1 MFYLKKLYLFIFIY
15 YNSCSPNEIN
25 NIELIQLSSVQK
37 INLDKMLIEIYP
49 RYELTTYLIDPINI
63 NTCYLFIENT
73 YTKQITHFTIFLN
86 DEKSLQL
93 VKNKILDDNVLVN
106 NIFDEC
112 LITTLN
118 IKNEI
123 VRIEYKHIQF
133 YVNKFNNIV
142 KIIYRSILMLIF
154 NLDKTNLVKFNLN
167 LNIDLCNYNTICC
180 ILKNLSIILSLSIYI
195 RKSEISF

>member
-1 MFYLKKLYLFIFIY
+1 M
-15 YNSCSPNEIN
+15 
-25 NIELIQLSSVQK
+25 LS
-37 INLDKMLIEIYP
+37 
-49 RYELTTYLIDPINI
+49 
-63 NTCYLFIENT
+63 FIENT

-112 LITTLN
+112 LINTLN
-118 IKNEI
+118 IQNEI

-154 NLDKTNLVKFNLN
+154 NLDKTNLVKFNMN
-167 LNIDLCNYNTICC
+167 LNIDLYNYNTIYC

-195 RKSEISF
+195 RKSEISFSNLSSYNFVDMQNFRKYYI